1 MHQNMAHFFY
11 YTPRGIRM
19 GIFKLFC
26 ELIYGFP
33 NDLNIICSRMKMQ
46 RTIQQL
52 LFVLSIY
59 IFLNFLNCVKNMQ

>member
-46 RTIQQL
+46 RT
-52 LFVLSIY
+52 F
-59 IFLNFLNCVKNMQ
+59 K

>member
-19 GIFKLFC
+19 RILELFC
-26 ELIYGFP
+26 ELINSFP
-33 NDLNIICSRMKMQ
+33 DDLNIICSRMKMQ
-46 RTIQQL
+46 RTFQQL

-59 IFLNFLNCVKNMQ
+59 IFLNFLNCVKYM